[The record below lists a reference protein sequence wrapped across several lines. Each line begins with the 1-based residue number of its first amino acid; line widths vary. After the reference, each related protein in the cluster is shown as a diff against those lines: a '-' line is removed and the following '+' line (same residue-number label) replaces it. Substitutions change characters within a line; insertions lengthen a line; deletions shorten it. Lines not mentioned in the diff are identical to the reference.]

1 MTDKPNGKPNGNS
14 SIKIIVFGVDGECK
28 PHAAWFSKDD
38 AATARAAAKQLRFN
52 VIEIKDGTAADLI
65 SKLPAGRIHANGPG
79 IAPTVREDLYE
90 KLAAA
95 LNSRGEAG
103 RESGELTATDL
114 PTSWDAI
121 KPGHLVLVHDTIV
134 DGWWEAIVV
143 GRTGDKLTVRWR
155 DYPGWPKVNVRASA
169 VALVSPT
176 GS

>member
-1 MTDKPNGKPNGNS
+1 
-14 SIKIIVFGVDGECK
+14 V
-28 PHAAWFSKDD
+28 
-38 AATARAAAKQLRFN
+38 
-52 VIEIKDGTAADLI
+52 
-65 SKLPAGRIHANGPG
+65 
-79 IAPTVREDLYE
+79 
-90 KLAAA
+90 AA

-103 RESGELTATDL
+103 RETGEPTATDL

-143 GRTGDKLTVRWR
+143 ARTGDKLTVRWR

-169 VALVSPT
+169 VALVSPP